1 MNAMTHAGPAGVP
14 PLTAATRSMPM
25 MGVLRALLLGEAALG
40 LAGAVFLS
48 LLAAALRD
56 FLGGES
62 GRAAEELVRF
72 AAGAAFLFAI
82 AAAIAARGARRRR
95 TWAWTL
101 AALLQLALAMGTG
114 AAVIVAAWHPI
125 YLAGFGLTATVM
137 LVLSTASVRRAL
149 GQE

>member
-14 PLTAATRSMPM
+14 QLTAPTGSMPM
-25 MGVLRALLLGEAALG
+25 MGVLRGLLLGEAAVG

-62 GRAAEELVRF
+62 GRATEEAVRF
-72 AAGAAFLFAI
+72 AAGATFLFAI
-82 AAAIAARGARRRR
+82 GTAIAARGARRRR

-114 AAVIVAAWHPI
+114 AAVIIAAWHPI
-125 YLAGFGLTATVM
+125 YLALFGLAGVVM
-137 LVLSTASVRRAL
+137 FVLSTASVRRAL

>member
-1 MNAMTHAGPAGVP
+1 MDAMTHPGSAGVP
-14 PLTAATRSMPM
+14 PLTAATRSLPM

-56 FLGGES
+56 FLGGDS
-62 GRAAEELVRF
+62 GRATEEAVRF

-82 AAAIAARGARRRR
+82 GAAIAARGARRRR

-125 YLAGFGLTATVM
+125 YLVGFGLAAVVM
-137 LVLSTASVRRAL
+137 FALSTASVRRAL